1 MLFLS
6 MFVSLLAKMLSLHRC
21 PLFRNFSWR
30 LALFGFVLYNTD
42 RLKNPQAWQQP
53 AADKSH
59 SVVAR
64 WFSQFLLSKFPMPD
78 LGRYSA
84 YTSWYL
90 FRAFVNEPVKGL
102 QFFIFLKPHH
112 SWFTGL

>member
-1 MLFLS
+1 MLALY
-6 MFVSLLAKMLSLHRC
+6 RC

-64 WFSQFLLSKFPMPD
+64 WFSQFPAFEIPNAR
-78 LGRYSA
+78 LGEVLGVY
-84 YTSWYL
+84 
-90 FRAFVNEPVKGL
+90 FVV
-102 QFFIFLKPHH
+102 FI
-112 SWFTGL
+112 SGIRE